1 MITTIRPK
9 GQKLEFTTQ
18 ATISSVNIKK
28 LEDGNISKRVHAW
41 GKDNHVEIGW
51 AEGHLYIVAVVPTGD
66 QNTIKKMEETTI
78 EFLKWI
84 DSIELK
90 EQTSVPATVNK
101 IDPDQENEDI
111 KFVKEL
117 LDTWDET
124 ETRAQTTGA
133 TIMCEIAPGFNVPCG
148 RISEH
153 LFKEMC
159 VSYLKI
165 REAYE

>member
-18 ATISSVNIKK
+18 ATIKDDNIKK
-28 LEDGNISKRVHAW
+28 LEDENIYKRVRAW
-41 GKDNHVEIGW
+41 EKDNNVKIGW
-51 AEGHLYIVAVVPTGD
+51 AEGNIHIVSTVPTGD

-78 EFLKWI
+78 EFLKWM

-90 EQTSVPATVNK
+90 QAQVPANQNQ
-101 IDPDQENEDI
+101 DDEDV

-124 ETRAQTTGA
+124 ETRAKTTGA
-133 TIMCEIAPGFNVPCG
+133 TIMCEIAPGFHIPCG

-159 VSYLKI
+159 ISFLKI
-165 REAYE
+165 RDQYE